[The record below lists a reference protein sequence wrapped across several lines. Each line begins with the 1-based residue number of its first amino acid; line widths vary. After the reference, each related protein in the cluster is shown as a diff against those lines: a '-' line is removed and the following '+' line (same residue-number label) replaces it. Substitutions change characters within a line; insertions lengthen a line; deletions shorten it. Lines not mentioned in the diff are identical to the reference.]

1 MIKWDFDTARKPIG
15 GGTYERE
22 EEEEEEGVG
31 PWVQVLVELIK
42 SRVLLL
48 AVVNNGIDEVN
59 CSSQESWLQRERLVV
74 ASTHSEKTDKL

>member
-1 MIKWDFDTARKPIG
+1 MGFRCSKKTNWCG
-15 GGTYERE
+15 GSYERE

-48 AVVNNGIDEVN
+48 VVVNNGIDEVK
-59 CSSQESWLQRERLVV
+59 EAHKATKRE
-74 ASTHSEKTDKL
+74 TGCGIHTQ